1 MAETDGPEKVDEG
14 KDSKKI
20 EEDEERKSDERDE
33 RLRKQGLEIKDIYK
47 DKLIKYL

>member
-1 MAETDGPEKVDEG
+1 MVETDGPEKVDEG

-20 EEDEERKSDERDE
+20 EEDEERKSDER
-33 RLRKQGLEIKDIYK
+33 LRKQGLEIKDIYK